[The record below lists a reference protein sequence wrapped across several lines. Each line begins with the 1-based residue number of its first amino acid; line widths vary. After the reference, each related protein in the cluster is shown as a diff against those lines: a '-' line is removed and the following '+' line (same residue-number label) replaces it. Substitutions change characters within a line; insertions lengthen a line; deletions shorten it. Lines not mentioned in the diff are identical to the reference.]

1 MSDTADIV
9 LTPSP
14 DLARPLTI
22 LPATTIEQIQAI
34 IRGVA
39 SLKIDSIEGYNKV
52 AESVNNLQKSK
63 TLVKKICME
72 KAKPFDAEADR
83 IRGVGKP
90 IIAACE
96 SAINAISPQ
105 MVAYKREQLE
115 DALTQPASSK
125 ALPSPVLTSPAAG
138 IRERTVVESLE
149 CDIAL
154 LPLTY
159 HVVDEVKIKKHILD
173 GTITKDTPG
182 VKFTLATKIG
192 GTGR

>member
-1 MSDTADIV
+1 MPNDII
-9 LTPSP
+9 LTPTP
-14 DLARPLTI
+14 DLAKPVVV

-39 SLKIDSIEGYNKV
+39 SLKIDSTEGYNKA

-83 IRGVGKP
+83 VRAEGKP

-105 MVAYKREQLE
+105 MAVYKREQLE
-115 DALTQPASSK
+115 AALTQPESSK
-125 ALPSPVLTSPAAG
+125 ALPSPVLTSPASG
-138 IRERTVVESLE
+138 IREKTVVEILE
-149 CDIAL
+149 CDIKL

-159 HVVDEVKIKKHILD
+159 HVVDEVKVKKHILD
-173 GTITKDTPG
+173 GTITKNTPG
-182 VKFTLATKIG
+182 VKFSLTTKIG